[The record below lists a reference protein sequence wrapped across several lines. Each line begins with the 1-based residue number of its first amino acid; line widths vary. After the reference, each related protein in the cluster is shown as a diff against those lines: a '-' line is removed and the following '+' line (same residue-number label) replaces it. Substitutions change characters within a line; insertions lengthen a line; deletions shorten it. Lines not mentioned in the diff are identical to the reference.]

1 MRSPRQF
8 TLLLTPLRAFLVC
21 CFIGYFSLP
30 ATYAQGSAS
39 SDPFATPTPSFLPVT
54 EAYEPLLSINGGALQ
69 LNWRITD
76 GYYLYKER
84 FTTEQF
90 SGGETRTHTPD
101 YGEAIIKDDPYFGPT
116 PVYYNFANAEL
127 SLPASDTFLL
137 KLTAQGCADAGLC
150 YPPHDWYF
158 RVSADGEINPTNAT
172 VWTAATSS
180 PGAPAE
186 VNKPPRLV
194 LMLIFAMLGGV
205 ILNLMPCVF
214 PVLGLKVLSF
224 TQSPVGKASL
234 HGAIYSAGVVASFLA
249 VALALVALKSAGAA
263 VGWGFQLQTPWFV
276 ALLSCVFFILS
287 LNMLGAFEFSVIG
300 ATPGQGLSQRN
311 DYIGSFFTGV
321 LATVVATPCTAP
333 FMGTALGFAAT
344 QTTAVSLLVFAA
356 LGAGMALPVYLLTLF
371 PGAVKRLPRSGPW
384 MLHLKQFLSFPLLA
398 TAIWLCWVTG
408 RQTGVNGMGLTLLAW
423 LALGLSVW
431 CFGLRSKIALFT
443 AIAAL
448 LCAILLIN
456 QTRSL
461 TTADE
466 PVANGTIAYS
476 AATLSDLRASGRP
489 VFIDV
494 TADWCITCKVNERVA
509 LHTDAVR
516 AAFERHNVAYVVA
529 DWTRYDAPITA
540 LLEEYQR
547 NGIPLYLLYIPG
559 EERARV
565 LPQIL
570 TESLILQALDTL

>member
-8 TLLLTPLRAFLVC
+8 TLLRAFLVC
-21 CFIGYFSLP
+21 CFIGCFFS
-30 ATYAQGSAS
+30 ATAWAQSAAGN
-39 SDPFATPTPSFLPVT
+39 SDPFAAQTETFLPVT
-54 EAYEPLLSINGGALQ
+54 EAYEPLLSVNGGALQ

-76 GYYLYKER
+76 GYYLYQER
-84 FTTEQF
+84 FAAELF
-90 SGGETRTHTPD
+90 SAGENSTLSPD
-101 YGEAIIKDDPYFGPT
+101 YGEAIVKDDPYFGPT
-116 PVYYNFANAEL
+116 PVYYNFANAEVP
-127 SLPASDTFLL
+127 LPASETFLL

-150 YPPHDWYF
+150 YPPHEWYF
-158 RVSADGEINPTNAT
+158 RVSADGDISPTNAT

-180 PGAPAE
+180 PGAPAKTE
-186 VNKPPRLV
+186 APRHLG
-194 LMLIFAMLGGV
+194 LMLIFALLGGV

-234 HGAIYSAGVVASFLA
+234 HGAIYSAGVIASFIV

-287 LNMLGAFEFSVIG
+287 LNLLGVFEFSVIG

-311 DYIGSFFTGV
+311 DYVGSFFTGV

-344 QTTAVSLLVFAA
+344 QSTPVSLLVFTA

-384 MLHLKQFLSFPLLA
+384 MLRVKQFLSFPLLA

-431 CFGLRSKIALFT
+431 CFGMRSKIALVT
-443 AIAAL
+443 AIAGL
-448 LCAILLIN
+448 LCAIVLVN

-461 TTADE
+461 NTQ
-466 PVANGTIAYS
+466 ANPAAVGSISYS
-476 AATLSDLRASGRP
+476 AAAVDELRASGRP

-509 LHTDAVR
+509 LHTDTVR

-559 EERARV
+559 EERARI

-570 TESLILQALDTL
+570 TESLVLEALQTL

>member
-1 MRSPRQF
+1 MRLPRQF
-8 TLLLTPLRAFLVC
+8 TLLRAFLVC
-21 CFIGYFSLP
+21 CFIGCFSST
-30 ATYAQGSAS
+30 AAWAQSAVGNS
-39 SDPFATPTPSFLPVT
+39 SPFAPQTSSFLPVT
-54 EAYEPLLSINGGALQ
+54 EAYEPLLSVSGDVLQ
-69 LNWRITD
+69 LNWRISD

-84 FTTEQF
+84 FASELF
-90 SGGETRTHTPD
+90 SAGETSVQTPD

-127 SLPASDTFLL
+127 PLPASDTFLL

-150 YPPHDWYF
+150 YPPHEWYF
-158 RVSADGEINPTNAT
+158 RVSAEGEINPTNAT

-180 PGAPAE
+180 PGAPAQ
-186 VNKPPRLV
+186 VNASPHLG
-194 LMLIFAMLGGV
+194 LMLIFAILGGV

-224 TQSPVGKASL
+224 TQSPAGKASL
-234 HGAIYSAGVVASFLA
+234 HGAFYSAGVIASFIA
-249 VALALVALKSAGAA
+249 VALALVVLKSAGAA

-276 ALLSCVFFILS
+276 ALLSCVFFVLS
-287 LNMLGAFEFSVIG
+287 LNLLGVFEFSVIG

-311 DYIGSFFTGV
+311 DYVGSFFTGV

-344 QTTAVSLLVFAA
+344 QSTAVSLLVFAA
-356 LGAGMALPVYLLTLF
+356 LGAGMALPVYVLTLF

-431 CFGLRSKIALFT
+431 CMGLRSKVAMVT
-443 AIAAL
+443 AIAGL
-448 LCAILLIN
+448 LCAIMLIN

-461 TTADE
+461 NTQASPIAADS
-466 PVANGTIAYS
+466 ISYS
-476 AATLSDLRASGRP
+476 AATVSELRANGRP

-509 LHTDAVR
+509 LHTDTVR

-559 EERARV
+559 EERARI

-570 TESLILQALDTL
+570 TESLVLEALSTL